1 MLIMSASVFVFMEDQ
16 KIYCPHSTIPE
27 VLTHLFS
34 VLSLNQ
40 IDKEEYPEP
49 RAQPI
54 SNSAAPRTFWY
65 FLLSWVSDLTLP
77 STASIT
83 EDWNLRNEATA
94 WLIPPSLFSPTGDI
108 Y

>member
-1 MLIMSASVFVFMEDQ
+1 MLIISASVFVFMEDE
-16 KIYCPHSTIPE
+16 KIYRPHSTIPE

-54 SNSAAPRTFWY
+54 SNSAAPHTFCY

-77 STASIT
+77 STASST
-83 EDWNLRNEATA
+83 EDWNLWNEATA
-94 WLIPPSLFSPTGDI
+94 WLIPPSPFSLTEDI

>member
-1 MLIMSASVFVFMEDQ
+1 MEEQ

-54 SNSAAPRTFWY
+54 SNSAAPHTFCY

-77 STASIT
+77 STASST
-83 EDWNLRNEATA
+83 EDWNLWNEAIA
-94 WLIPPSLFSPTGDI
+94 CLIPPSPFLLTEDI

>member
-1 MLIMSASVFVFMEDQ
+1 MLVMSVSVFVFMEDQ

-27 VLTHLFS
+27 VLRIYSL
-34 VLSLNQ
+34 LSLNQ

-77 STASIT
+77 STASST
-83 EDWNLRNEATA
+83 ED
-94 WLIPPSLFSPTGDI
+94 
-108 Y
+108 

>member
-1 MLIMSASVFVFMEDQ
+1 MLIISASVFVFMEEQ

-49 RAQPI
+49 TAQPI
-54 SNSAAPRTFWY
+54 SNSAAPHTFCY

-77 STASIT
+77 STASST
-83 EDWNLRNEATA
+83 EDWNLWNEATA
-94 WLIPPSLFSPTGDI
+94 WLIPPSPFSLTEDI